1 MEQNAD
7 IARRLESMIR
17 IGTIAEVRHTAP
29 PACTVAT
36 GGLTT
41 TWLPWLELRAGKT
54 KTWNPPTIGEQCVLL
69 CPSGDPAQGIVLYGI
84 ESSKNPAPGSSPD
97 ETLTVYP
104 DGARISYNHASHAL
118 VASGIETALIQATS
132 LVKVDCPETETTG
145 NLTVG
150 GNLIVTGTST
160 LKSKTDVI
168 GPLSYAAGL
177 SGQGGVG
184 GSTTITG
191 PIKHSGGEL
200 SSNGVVVDNH
210 THDKVKEG
218 VDRSGGPK

>member
-17 IGTIAEVRHTAP
+17 IGTIAEVRHYAP

-84 ESSKNPAPGSSPD
+84 ESSKNPAPSGSPD

-104 DGARISYNHASHAL
+104 DGARISYNHVSHAL
-118 VASGIETALIQATS
+118 VAIGVKTALIQAAS

-145 NLTVG
+145 NLTVK
-150 GNLIVTGTST
+150 GNLIVAGTST
-160 LKSKTDVI
+160 LKSNTDVL

-177 SGQGGVG
+177 SGQGGAG

-191 PIKHSGGEL
+191 PIKQSGGEL
-200 SSNGVVVDNH
+200 SSNGVVLASH
-210 THDKVKEG
+210 THGG
-218 VDRSGGPK
+218 VQAGGSSTAGPK